1 MRNSSSSLNSLL
13 IEGRRWTALTL
24 AVLALGVAWTFASRA
39 PVAATTGGAPPPSP
53 REGFSAPDFTLD
65 SLDGGQFTLSDL
77 RGQIV
82 LVNLWASWCLPCRAE
97 MPAIERVY
105 RSYKDLGLEVLAVN
119 ATNQDSVDAAR
130 AFVQER
136 GLTFPVLLDR
146 AGSVSTAYNLRGLPS
161 SFFIDRQGV
170 IRSVVIG
177 GPMNE
182 ALIQSK
188 VESLLKET
196 P

>member
-1 MRNSSSSLNSLL
+1 MRNSSSALDSLL
-13 IEGRRWTALTL
+13 IDGRRWTALTL
-24 AVLALGVAWTFASRA
+24 VVLALGVAWTFASRA
-39 PVAATTGGAPPPSP
+39 PVATTTGGAPPPSP

-65 SLDGGQFTLSDL
+65 SLDGGQTTLSDL

-119 ATNQDSVDAAR
+119 ATNQDSVDAAM

-146 AGSVSTAYNLRGLPS
+146 TGSTSAAYNLRGLPS

-177 GPMNE
+177 GPMSE

>member
-1 MRNSSSSLNSLL
+1 MRNSSSALNSLL
-13 IEGRRWTALTL
+13 MDGRRWTALTL
-24 AVLALGVAWTFASRA
+24 TVLALGLAWTFASRA

-65 SLDGGQFTLSDL
+65 SLDGGQTTLSDL

-146 AGSVSTAYNLRGLPS
+146 TGSVSAAYNLRGLPS

-188 VESLLKET
+188 VESLLKEM

>member
-1 MRNSSSSLNSLL
+1 MD
-13 IEGRRWTALTL
+13 GRRWTTLTL
-24 AVLALGVAWTFASRA
+24 AVLALGVVWTFASRA
-39 PVAATTGGAPPPSP
+39 PLAATTGGAPPPSP

-65 SLDGGQFTLSDL
+65 SLDGGQTTLSDL
-77 RGQIV
+77 RGHIV

-105 RSYKDLGLEVLAVN
+105 RSYKDLGLIVLAVN
-119 ATNQDSVDAAR
+119 ATNQDSVAAAR
-130 AFVQER
+130 AFIEAR

-146 AGSVSTAYNLRGLPS
+146 TGSVSAAYNLRGLPS

>member
-1 MRNSSSSLNSLL
+1 M
-13 IEGRRWTALTL
+13 
-24 AVLALGVAWTFASRA
+24 
-39 PVAATTGGAPPPSP
+39 
-53 REGFSAPDFTLD
+53 D
-65 SLDGGQFTLSDL
+65 SLDGGQTTLSDL

-146 AGSVSTAYNLRGLPS
+146 TGSVSAAYNLRGLPS

-188 VESLLKET
+188 VESLLKEM